1 MLNMQ
6 QIDDGELDAAL
17 ATSSEGSGHNN
28 SDKIH
33 FEGEISNP
41 ERLSTLIR

>member
-17 ATSSEGSGHNN
+17 ATSSEGSGQDNA
-28 SDKIH
+28 DKVN